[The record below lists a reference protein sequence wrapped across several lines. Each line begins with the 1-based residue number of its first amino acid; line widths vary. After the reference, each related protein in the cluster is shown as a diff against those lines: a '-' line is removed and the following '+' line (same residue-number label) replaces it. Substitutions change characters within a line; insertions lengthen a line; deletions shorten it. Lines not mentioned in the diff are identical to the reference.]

1 MAFCGDD
8 RIELDCGGALSDL
21 LLILEYLLLSRLG
34 CLHEGHALK
43 APNPFFLQ
51 LFPPSFFSGVGSCV
65 GLLPWLLSYIL
76 CSMEFLA
83 PFIGVAVLSYFYRV
97 ATMFCLGHFSKFHL
111 FHIIK
116 NSEITAANEQRSI
129 PVSPRKFRTWNLML
143 FYLFLPEWFW
153 SSIHSTWVL
162 S

>member
-1 MAFCGDD
+1 MAFCGDG
-8 RIELDCGGALSDL
+8 RIELDCGGALLDL

-65 GLLPWLLSYIL
+65 GLLSYIL

-83 PFIGVAVLSYFYRV
+83 PFIGVEVLSYLYRV
-97 ATMFCLGHFSKFHL
+97 ATKFCLGHFSKFHL

-116 NSEITAANEQRSI
+116 NSEITAANEQQSI
-129 PVSPRKFRTWNLML
+129 PGLSRKFSNLKSHAIL
-143 FYLFLPEWFW
+143 SLSSRAILKQYSFYLGAEL
-153 SSIHSTWVL
+153 V
-162 S
+162 